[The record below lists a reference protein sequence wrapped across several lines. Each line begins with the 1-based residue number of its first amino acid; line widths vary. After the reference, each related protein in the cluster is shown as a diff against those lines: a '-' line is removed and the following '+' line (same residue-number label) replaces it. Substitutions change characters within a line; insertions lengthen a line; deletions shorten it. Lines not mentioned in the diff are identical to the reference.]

1 MKCSRIKGQLAAG
14 VALVFALSSCSL
26 VPEYFRPPAPVP
38 EAYPGQPASDAVTEV
53 PPLTWQSYFP
63 DTDLQKL
70 IQVALEHNRDLK
82 TAVLRMDEAKATYG
96 IQKAD
101 RLPTI
106 QGNLAYDR
114 SRTVFSSSQAFE
126 AELFRVGVGISEYE
140 VDIFGRVKS
149 LSQAALEQYL
159 AVAENRQAIQASL
172 VTEIAT
178 QYVNLL
184 TIHAQLKLAQQTLD
198 DRKQTLQRTQ
208 RRFDAGLD
216 QILDVKSAQIQ
227 VEQVQAQYAQ
237 WQRQLETTK
246 NALYLLL
253 GEPSQRTALIVKPLE
268 ALRLGN
274 TPAGLP
280 STLLTRR
287 ADIRAAEHQL
297 KAANANIGAARAAF
311 YPRLQLTTNVGLVNS
326 DFSKLFTQT
335 GSNYWAF
342 SPQLVIP
349 IFNYGRNK
357 ANLNLAEARQHIEV
371 VNYEKTIQ
379 TAFKEVMDVLST
391 RTAIEEESAART
403 RLNDLESS
411 RLQLVKRKLDQG
423 LVTYLELLDAQ
434 RSVLDA
440 QAQAL
445 QIRQLA
451 LQNQVSLYKALGGS

>member
-1 MKCSRIKGQLAAG
+1 
-14 VALVFALSSCSL
+14 
-26 VPEYFRPPAPVP
+26 
-38 EAYPGQPASDAVTEV
+38 
-53 PPLTWQSYFP
+53 
-63 DTDLQKL
+63 
-70 IQVALEHNRDLK
+70 
-82 TAVLRMDEAKATYG
+82 
-96 IQKAD
+96 
-101 RLPTI
+101 
-106 QGNLAYDR
+106 
-114 SRTVFSSSQAFE
+114 
-126 AELFRVGVGISEYE
+126 
-140 VDIFGRVKS
+140 
-149 LSQAALEQYL
+149 
-159 AVAENRQAIQASL
+159 
-172 VTEIAT
+172 
-178 QYVNLL
+178 
-184 TIHAQLKLAQQTLD
+184 
-198 DRKQTLQRTQ
+198 
-208 RRFDAGLD
+208 
-216 QILDVKSAQIQ
+216 
-227 VEQVQAQYAQ
+227 VQAQYAQ

-253 GEPSQRTALIVKPLE
+253 GEPSQRTALTVKPLE